1 MSIASKLKE
10 LAISMGAEVGPD
22 DDSIEEIL
30 AKMQG
35 HVGGGGTL
43 FVPMEYT
50 EVTSEGGEE

>member
-1 MSIASKLKE
+1 MSIASKLKVIALE
-10 LAISMGAEVGPD
+10 MGAELSQD
-22 DDSIEEIL
+22 DDSVEEIL

-35 HVGGGGTL
+35 HVGGGTL